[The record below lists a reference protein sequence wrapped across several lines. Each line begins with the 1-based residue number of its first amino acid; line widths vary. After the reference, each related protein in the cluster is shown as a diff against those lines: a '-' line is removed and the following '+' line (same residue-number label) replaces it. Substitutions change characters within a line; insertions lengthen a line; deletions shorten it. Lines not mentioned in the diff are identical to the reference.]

1 MKRTFLKA
9 GAAVGI
15 ASLAVLAAGPAIAAS
30 TYSQATAQSVIL
42 TIGGSPAI
50 SQKVTA
56 TNNGSTET
64 ANNTSTI
71 PNLAGVLPQNT
82 LTGVGVAPAEAHAN
96 ANGTSFA
103 CAGIAGT
110 GSGIAEV
117 GKKAC
122 NITTGKPVTIG
133 LGNLNLGA
141 TGIDPTTALGALNPV
156 IQAIIAPVQANLI
169 SAISNALKGTPLDVQ
184 LGGTLSAIAATCSA
198 TPTAATGTAN
208 LAASGI
214 SATIGGQTLH
224 LLTLPSQPAPNTPIV
239 TNLAGVSQI
248 IVNDVKAELNGLA
261 SGPLAPLSGV
271 TLPVGTT
278 LQTIQ
283 DQVIAQ
289 VVAQLKPLTDALNQY
304 VLSGTLNKQVVSS
317 GGRAI
322 QVTALDLQV
331 LPAAKQFTG
340 SSLVSGQI
348 GQVSCGPNTLASV
361 ITPTPTPT
369 PTKTPTGHVP
379 TGIDSGLAGGNN
391 TGAIIAAMS
400 VLLAASGAAGTAAYR
415 RYWMPR
421 G

>member
-9 GAAVGI
+9 GAAVGVV
-15 ASLAVLAAGPAIAAS
+15 SVAVLAAGPAIAAG
-30 TYSQATAQSVIL
+30 TFSQATAQSVIV
-42 TIGGSPAI
+42 TIAGTPAI

-64 ANNTSTI
+64 ANNSSTI
-71 PNLAGVLPQNT
+71 PNLAGILPQNT
-82 LTGVGVAPAEAHAN
+82 LTGVGVAPAEAHAFK
-96 ANGTSFA
+96 NGTSYA

-110 GSGIAEV
+110 GSGIVEV
-117 GKKAC
+117 GEKSC
-122 NITTGKPVTIG
+122 NITTGTPVTIR
-133 LGNLNLGA
+133 LGNLNLGT

-169 SAISNALKGTPLDVQ
+169 SAISNAIKGTPLDVS

-208 LAASGI
+208 LAAAGI
-214 SATIGGQTLH
+214 SATIGGQTIH
-224 LLTLPSQPAPNTPIV
+224 LLTLPAQPAPNTPIV
-239 TNLAGVSQI
+239 TNLSGITQI
-248 IVNDVKAELNGLA
+248 LIDDVKAELNGLA
-261 SGPLAPLSGV
+261 SGPLAGISPI
-271 TLPVGTT
+271 TLPAGTT

-283 DQVIAQ
+283 DAIIAQ
-289 VVAQLKPLTDALNQY
+289 VVAQLKPLTDALNAN
-304 VLSGTLNKQVVSS
+304 VLSGTLNKQVVSD

-340 SSLVSGQI
+340 SSLISGDI
-348 GQVSCGPNTLASV
+348 GRVSCGPNTLA
-361 ITPTPTPT
+361 TKATPTPT
-369 PTKTPTGHVP
+369 PTKTPPTTHIP
-379 TGIDSGLAGGNN
+379 TGIESGLAGGNN
-391 TGAIIAAMS
+391 TGTIIAAMS
-400 VLLAASGAAGTAAYR
+400 VLLAAGGAAGTAAYR